1 MNPSLFVTLEQC
13 LKGNNALASPNTSF
27 ITAGSLVRFT
37 YLYAKP
43 GHDQTPLV
51 LLTAPIPYK
60 VNYLRGIN
68 LNYLTF
74 PTIKG
79 LLQSFAENTS
89 FSYRQNLKGSEYI
102 VSAFRQYKRP
112 GVSGIQKL
120 NSAFLLNTLACA
132 RSVDPNEIEAI
143 RRVVREQIRRVVNE
157 QAGPSSE
164 TVVGQNPTRI

>member
-1 MNPSLFVTLEQC
+1 MNPNLFVTMEQC
-13 LKGNNALASPNTSF
+13 LKNNNALAIPNTPF
-27 ITAGSLVRFT
+27 IAPGSLVRFT

-51 LLTAPIPYK
+51 LLTAPLPYK
-60 VNYLRGIN
+60 GIYFRGIN

-79 LLQSFAENTS
+79 LLQQFAENPS
-89 FSYRQNLKGSEYI
+89 FSYQQNLRGMGYI
-102 VSAFRQYKRP
+102 TSAFRQYKRQ

-143 RRVVREQIRRVVNE
+143 RRTVRDQIRRITNE
-157 QAGPSSE
+157 QAGP
-164 TVVGQNPTRI
+164 TAG